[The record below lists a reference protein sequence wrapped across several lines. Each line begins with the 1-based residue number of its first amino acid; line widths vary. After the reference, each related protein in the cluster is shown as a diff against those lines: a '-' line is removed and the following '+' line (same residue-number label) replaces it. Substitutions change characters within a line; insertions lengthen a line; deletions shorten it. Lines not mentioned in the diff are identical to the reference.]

1 MDRHLAIRNTHKNAD
16 IIDGAS
22 DAWDLEGN
30 KIIIDEELVK
40 KEMAKLQAEYEKQ
53 SYARARASAFPS
65 IQDQLDM
72 IYWDKKNGT
81 KKWEEVIDKVKT
93 DHPKPN

>member
-30 KIIIDEELVK
+30 KIIID
-40 KEMAKLQAEYEKQ
+40 
-53 SYARARASAFPS
+53 F
-65 IQDQLDM
+65 I
-72 IYWDKKNGT
+72 
-81 KKWEEVIDKVKT
+81 
-93 DHPKPN
+93 